1 MTLTLEN
8 RIKVQDKII
17 VLGGQSGINK
27 RKISK
32 KYAGVIM
39 QVEKKSKKKGEF
51 AMKNNNCIVQYKRS
65 ASHRDNNNDNTDN
78 NNVFSKRKQGISI

>member
-8 RIKVQDKII
+8 GIKVEDKII

-39 QVEKKSKKKGEF
+39 QVEKKYSENLQWKII
-51 AMKNNNCIVQYKRS
+51 IV
-65 ASHRDNNNDNTDN
+65 
-78 NNVFSKRKQGISI
+78 